1 MEICRQEK
9 ECGGEKNRSLIYLFG
24 SSHPP
29 VISGQSSEQSS
40 IEFMYCIKALA
51 GVELDSAD
59 MHDTS

>member
-1 MEICRQEK
+1 MGICRQEK

-29 VISGQSSEQSS
+29 VISGQSS